1 MNILMLVLQIALAA
15 VFAGAGAVK
24 LIQPRERLAKT
35 LGGWVYDVP
44 SGLPKL
50 LGLAEVLAAVGLIVP
65 PLVHIVPILMPVA
78 AVGLV
83 ILMVG
88 ALIVHGRRREYSNI
102 VANVALAVVAI
113 IVAWGRSG
121 PYAF

>member
-1 MNILMLVLQIALAA
+1 MNILMWALQIALAA

-24 LIQPRERLAKT
+24 LIQPRDRLAKT

-50 LGLAEVLAAVGLIVP
+50 LGLAEVL
-65 PLVHIVPILMPVA
+65 A

>member
-1 MNILMLVLQIALAA
+1 MNILMWVLQIA
-15 VFAGAGAVK
+15 
-24 LIQPRERLAKT
+24 
-35 LGGWVYDVP
+35 
-44 SGLPKL
+44 
-50 LGLAEVLAAVGLIVP
+50 LAEVLAAVGLIVP